1 MDAGLVGTPTGGTYS
16 GTGITGTSFSPSL
29 AGVGAFDIMYVFTDA
44 NGCSSSDTNSTIVNA
59 APTVDLGADQNVCNN
74 HTVTLDAGSGFASY
88 LWNTGATTQS
98 ITLDSNDFDIGNNDY
113 SVEVTNSVSC
123 NNSDTV
129 TLIVD
134 PCTGILTPVLS
145 NTEISIFP
153 NPTKGQ
159 FQIDISGLENQTYD
173 LGIYNSI
180 GTKVFGDK
188 VEYTGQSTQ
197 SFKINFSTYPK
208 GIYFVRLQS
217 EGQIKVKRVI
227 IQ

>member
-1 MDAGLVGTPTGGTYS
+1 MTFLELKDVK
-16 GTGITGTSFSPSL
+16 
-29 AGVGAFDIMYVFTDA
+29 GVF
-44 NGCSSSDTNSTIVNA
+44 
-59 APTVDLGADQNVCNN
+59 CNN
-74 HTVTLDAGSGFASY
+74 A
-88 LWNTGATTQS
+88 
-98 ITLDSNDFDIGNNDY
+98 
-113 SVEVTNSVSC
+113 
-123 NNSDTV
+123 DTI

-145 NTEISIFP
+145 NTDINIFP
-153 NPTKGQ
+153 NPNKGQ